1 MTSCND
7 CHPLANR
14 PVVTTLDHE
23 KLGGPRL
30 DLAARKYVGTTF
42 LHQGRDPSVGVDCVG
57 LASVLLKECGLHE
70 LASHDLTTYASNP
83 NGGELERRMQ
93 AAFGA
98 PVKELAP
105 GCLVTIQFYG
115 PTRHVAIVG
124 EYNGRLTLIHA
135 YGRPPRVIEHGID
148 DKWRRRITGI
158 YRVGEKCHFW

>member
-23 KLGGPRL
+23 KLDGPRL

-42 LHQGRDPSVGVDCVG
+42 LHQGRNPEIGVDCVG
-57 LASVLLKECGLHE
+57 LASVLVKDCGLHW
-70 LASHDLTTYASNP
+70 LAEHDLTNYARNP

-93 AAFGA
+93 AAFGP

-115 PTRHVAIVG
+115 PTRHVGIVG
-124 EYNGRLTLIHA
+124 EYNRRLTLIHA
-135 YGRPPRVIEHGID
+135 LGVPPRVVEHGID
-148 DKWRRRITGI
+148 DKWLRRITGI
-158 YRVGEKCHFW
+158 YRVGGAA

>member
-23 KLGGPRL
+23 KLSGPRL

-70 LASHDLTTYASNP
+70 LASHDLTTYARNP

-93 AAFGA
+93 AAFGP
-98 PVKELAP
+98 PVKDLAP

-135 YGRPPRVIEHGID
+135 YGRPPRVIEHSID

-158 YRVGEKCHFW
+158 YRVGGAA

>member
-1 MTSCND
+1 MTSCDD

-14 PVVTTLDHE
+14 PVVTALDLE

-30 DLAARKYVGTTF
+30 DLAARKYVGTPF

-57 LASVLLKECGLHE
+57 LASVLLRECGLHD
-70 LASHDLTTYASNP
+70 LASHDLTNYARNP

-93 AAFGA
+93 AAFGP
-98 PVKELAP
+98 PVKDLAP

-135 YGRPPRVIEHGID
+135 YGRPPQVIEHGID

-158 YRVGEKCHFW
+158 YRVGGAA